1 MSRRILSAVAL
12 LIGNA
17 VGLLLA
23 VALLPGFKIAPLSII
38 VVVLVFTVV
47 QVIADPLITKISEK
61 NVPALKGGVAL
72 AVTFVGLL
80 ITDLVASGLTVGG
93 VSNLLAATLLVWLGA
108 VIAGVLIPMFLFKEL
123 QDSKAKK

>member
-23 VALLPGFKIAPLSII
+23 VVLLPGFKIAPLSII

-61 NVPALKGGVAL
+61 NVPALKGGIAL

-80 ITDLVASGLTVGG
+80 ITDLIASGLTIGG

-123 QDSKAKK
+123 QETKAKK

>member
-1 MSRRILSAVAL
+1 MSRRLLSAVAL

-17 VGLLLA
+17 AGLLLA

-80 ITDLVASGLTVGG
+80 VTDLIASGLTIGG
-93 VSNLLAATLLVWLGA
+93 VSNLLAATLLVWLGV

-123 QDSKAKK
+123 QQPKGKK